1 VPGDVEFNFNF
12 GFEPKTAYA
21 CMSETMMLA
30 LEDWTTDFSLGRDL
44 KEEQVM
50 LTGQWA
56 KSTDLRLFG
65 CGHLTVQ

>member
-1 VPGDVEFNFNF
+1 
-12 GFEPKTAYA
+12 
-21 CMSETMMLA
+21 MSETMMLA

-56 KSTDLRLFG
+56 KKHGFEVIWMRSFDR
-65 CGHLTVQ
+65 Q

>member
-1 VPGDVEFNFNF
+1 
-12 GFEPKTAYA
+12 
-21 CMSETMMLA
+21 MSETMMLA

-65 CGHLTVQ
+65 CVI

>member
-1 VPGDVEFNFNF
+1 
-12 GFEPKTAYA
+12 
-21 CMSETMMLA
+21 MSETMMLA

-50 LTGQWA
+50 LTGQVGQ